1 MSVDVSHNSLLLDH
15 IFEDAQ
21 TLYALLDTNFNFIRV
36 NKAYANTDSKFPSD
50 FVGKNHFSLFP
61 NADNEAIFADC
72 RNSGEAYYAYA
83 KAFDYEYN
91 PERGTTYWDWSL
103 QPVKDK
109 DGKVISLLLALID
122 VSKRI
127 HAEQL
132 LNKAQEIANIGTW
145 NWDIKNNHLEWTDE
159 IYRIFDKK
167 RENFGSTYEHFLDMV
182 HPDDQNNVRES
193 VAACLD
199 NPTHKY
205 EIEHRILLENGQIK
219 HVEEQGMVYR
229 DVDNNPSRM
238 IGIIHDITDRKN
250 HEIAIRRHKENLEEI
265 VAEKTQRLIDAQ
277 EELLRSEKLA
287 TLGRITATIGH
298 EIRNPLA
305 AIKSMLF
312 LLKKIEVPEK
322 SKMEK
327 IVTTTERN
335 IDRCDQIIDELLT
348 FSRTSKLNRQTFSL
362 HDWLDSFLNEYKLP
376 DKLTIS
382 CLFDA
387 KVDRVVA
394 DQSRL
399 SRAIGNVIENALAAM
414 HISEQEQNVR
424 PGSKLEFITR
434 SDLKMITLTI
444 KDNGQGIP
452 ENILQKIFEPLFST
466 KSFGVGLGMGIIEQI
481 IKEHGGEVI
490 IMSHQDEGTLV
501 SLSLPLP
508 QSSDLSA

>member
-1 MSVDVSHNSLLLDH
+1 VSVDVSHDSLLLDH

-21 TLYALLDTNFNFIRV
+21 TLYALLDTDFNFIRV
-36 NKAYANTDSKFPSD
+36 NKAYANTDSKAPSY

-61 NADNEAIFADC
+61 NTDNEAIFTDC
-72 RNSGEAYYAYA
+72 LSSGKAYYAYA

-122 VSKRI
+122 VSRRI

-167 RENFGSTYEHFLDMV
+167 REDFGATYEHFLGMV
-182 HPDDQNNVRES
+182 HPDDRENVSQS
-193 VAACLD
+193 VAACFD
-199 NPTHKY
+199 NLTHKY

-238 IGIIHDITDRKN
+238 IGIVHDITDRKN
-250 HEIAIRRHKENLEEI
+250 HELAIRRHKENLEEV

-305 AIKSMLF
+305 VIKSMLF
-312 LLKKIEVPEK
+312 LLKKIDVPEK

-348 FSRTSKLNRQTFSL
+348 FSRTSILNRQEFSL
-362 HDWLDSFLNEYKLP
+362 HDWLNRFLSEYRLP
-376 DKLTIS
+376 KDLTIIH
-382 CLFDA
+382 LFDA
-387 KVDRVVA
+387 REDLIAA

-399 SRAIGNVIENALAAM
+399 SRAIGNVIDNALAAM
-414 HISEQEQNVR
+414 NISEQDHSLR
-424 PGSKLEFITR
+424 PGSQLEFKTR
-434 SDLKMITLTI
+434 SDSKMITLTI
-444 KDNGQGIP
+444 KDNGRGIP
-452 ENILQKIFEPLFST
+452 ENILAKVFEPLFST

-481 IKEHGGEVI
+481 VKEHGGEVEV
-490 IMSHQDEGTLV
+490 MSQQDVGTSV

-508 QSSDLSA
+508 